1 MIALGTTLRCNL
13 PPRHLWVVISDPQQT
28 GDAILL
34 VSLTTLREGCVD
46 DVCILNAPDF
56 PGYLTHATT
65 AAYSRAKA
73 GSAAG
78 LTESIAEGSFTVVTP
93 IPLTTLARII
103 DGARNSDELSASSKK
118 LLPI

>member
-56 PGYLTHATT
+56 PGDPTHATT
-65 AAYSRAKA
+65 AAYSRAKQ
-73 GSAAG
+73 AA
-78 LTESIAEGSFTVVTP
+78 LLALP
-93 IPLTTLARII
+93 NPLPKA
-103 DGARNSDELSASSKK
+103 ASLS
-118 LLPI
+118 LHQFL